1 VKKQV
6 SLLKFFY
13 YIYFKLKFMNMKE
26 SIETEIIEEKDI
38 IDVTP
43 EQQPEQPEEECTTC
57 KQKGLTKG
65 QWIMLTSSFYILFSS
80 IYGTIKIIKE
90 LINQF

>member
-1 VKKQV
+1 
-6 SLLKFFY
+6 
-13 YIYFKLKFMNMKE
+13 M
-26 SIETEIIEEKDI
+26 ETVEGQIIEERDI

-43 EQQPEQPEEECTTC
+43 EQPEQPEQPEEECKTC

-65 QWIMLTSSFYILFSS
+65 QWIMLSASFYILFSA

-90 LINQF
+90 LINYVQ

>member
-6 SLLKFFY
+6 SHSKFFY
-13 YIYFKLKFMNMKE
+13 YTYFKIITME
-26 SIETEIIEEKDI
+26 TIEGQIIEERDI
-38 IDVTP
+38 IEVTS
-43 EQQPEQPEEECTTC
+43 EQPTQPEKECKTC

-65 QWIMLTSSFYILFSS
+65 QWIMLSASFYILFAA

-90 LINQF
+90 LLQYIS